1 MNTEIKEKLEKLAYK
16 KSIPF
21 CYSCYKEAPTG
32 KCKCCGSDDLAR
44 LVRSVGMDWGC
55 DWIIEH
61 ILQSELTPVNVD
73 ETFEESI
80 RSCYPETV
88 QVGWMNLDTVSVMK
102 DQDPTSWRI
111 AQSEWESQEAE
122 DGSIMSFDNGH
133 TYYWTSDLEALLE
146 AE

>member
-1 MNTEIKEKLEKLAYK
+1 
-16 KSIPF
+16 
-21 CYSCYKEAPTG
+21 
-32 KCKCCGSDDLAR
+32 
-44 LVRSVGMDWGC
+44 MDWGC
-55 DWIIEH
+55 DSIIEH
-61 ILQSELTPVNVD
+61 ILQSELTPVNVN

-88 QVGWMNLDTVSVMK
+88 RFVGWIFDTVSVMK